1 MRKRWLA
8 RGVFRTQLIVYD
20 GAFLREQLLAV
31 NYFRKKISIVDVR
44 LASKHASARFKGL
57 PLKLAF
63 QCASRSCFRST
74 VSFLEINNIHN
85 KNKKKKKKKK
95 KKRKEK
101 KCCFPRK
108 RYISSSN
115 RLVVHNTL
123 TLKKWGGYLRCKQQI
138 KRLNVRESIKVVVKN
153 DGFLP
158 TRLLT

>member
-31 NYFRKKISIVDVR
+31 NYFHKKISIVDVR

-74 VSFLEINNIHN
+74 VSFLEIKNIHN
-85 KNKKKKKKKK
+85 KINKYKKKK
-95 KKRKEK
+95 KEK

-153 DGFLP
+153 NDGFLP

>member
-74 VSFLEINNIHN
+74 VSFLEIKNIHN
-85 KNKKKKKKKK
+85 KINKY

>member
-74 VSFLEINNIHN
+74 VSFLEIKNIHN
-85 KNKKKKKKKK
+85 KINKYKKK

>member
-31 NYFRKKISIVDVR
+31 NYFHKKISIVDVR

-74 VSFLEINNIHN
+74 VSFLEIKNIHN
-85 KNKKKKKKKK
+85 KINKYKKK

>member
-31 NYFRKKISIVDVR
+31 NYFHKKISIVDVR
-44 LASKHASARFKGL
+44 LASKHASDRFKGL

-74 VSFLEINNIHN
+74 VSFLEIKNIHN
-85 KNKKKKKKKK
+85 KINKYKKKK

>member
-1 MRKRWLA
+1 M
-8 RGVFRTQLIVYD
+8 IVYD

-74 VSFLEINNIHN
+74 VSFLEIKNIHN
-85 KNKKKKKKKK
+85 KINKYK

-101 KCCFPRK
+101 KRNAASPEK
-108 RYISSSN
+108 DISH
-115 RLVVHNTL
+115 RVID
-123 TLKKWGGYLRCKQQI
+123 W
-138 KRLNVRESIKVVVKN
+138 
-153 DGFLP
+153 
-158 TRLLT
+158 